1 MALIL
6 SKLNLQMAL
15 YSVRVDP
22 YFEGLIYPEK
32 QTGSHKSCLS
42 VLKWRGNVGVPL
54 HLNKTNLHFSPKT
67 D

>member
-1 MALIL
+1 MTLVQMALIL

-32 QTGSHKSCLS
+32 QTGSHKVVSL
-42 VLKWRGNVGVPL
+42 R
-54 HLNKTNLHFSPKT
+54 
-67 D
+67 

>member
-6 SKLNLQMAL
+6 SKVNLQMAL

-22 YFEGLIYPEK
+22 YFEGLIYQEK

-42 VLKWRGNVGVPL
+42 VLSWRENM
-54 HLNKTNLHFSPKT
+54 
-67 D
+67 